1 MTDQEGVI
9 KYDLVFTETMGVADH
24 DYGELSHW
32 HGIFKREGILG
43 QDPERYGG
51 LGFGNLSQRLD
62 QSRFLISGTQT
73 GNLPY
78 LQPQHYAMVTS
89 ADIPANRI
97 VAEGQ
102 IKPSSESLTHAAI
115 YALSPEIQFIFHVHS
130 PNIWLSRQHLGI
142 AETSAA
148 VPYGTPAM
156 ATEMERI
163 YNEASMQDRGVIAM
177 AGHEDGVI
185 SFAATADEAGKMM
198 MDLLGQTDGSVI
210 A

>member
-9 KYDLVFTETMGVADH
+9 KYDLVFTETMGIADH
-24 DYGELSHW
+24 DFGELSHW
-32 HGIFKREGILG
+32 HGIFKHAGILG

-62 QSRFLISGTQT
+62 RSRFLISGTQT

-78 LQPQHYAMVTS
+78 LKPQHYAVVTD
-89 ADIPANRI
+89 ADIEANRI

-130 PNIWLSRQHLGI
+130 PDIWLSRQRLGV
-142 AETSAA
+142 AETSAS

-156 ATEMERI
+156 AIEMERI
-163 YNEASMQDRGVIAM
+163 YTDFHMQGQGVIAM

-185 SFAATADEAGKMM
+185 SFAATADEAGNMM
-198 MDLLGQTDGSVI
+198 MDLLEQTDGSVI